1 MHSTWQCK
9 TTALFFTGR
18 ISKKQLPWMG
28 SSGGKAVL
36 NQMIYSQAA
45 GIISPFPQPL
55 QMGPSSLQASGCW
68 LLAIGFVWS
77 CQDLEHD
84 CWHRMPCWV
93 CCKFYNSLQASH
105 VSFHPWNRENGVSKP
120 GLTRICHLFI
130 FLLWY
135 QYSKFTE
142 VYDVCVCVC
151 MYEKEGERERIC
163 NQIRRRIVPPGCN
176 LFLFVKGTFKENPTL
191 W

>member
-1 MHSTWQCK
+1 MCQGCIAHGS
-9 TTALFFTGR
+9 A
-18 ISKKQLPWMG
+18 KQLLY
-28 SSGGKAVL
+28 SSLGGFPRSSYPGWVQVEGRL
-36 NQMIYSQAA
+36 CSIRWSNSQAA

-142 VYDVCVCVC
+142 VYDVCVCV
-151 MYEKEGERERIC
+151 YVWERRRERE
-163 NQIRRRIVPPGCN
+163 N
-176 LFLFVKGTFKENPTL
+176 L
-191 W
+191 